1 VNFKQIETFRAVML
15 TRSMTTA
22 AAQLHT
28 SQPNISR
35 VISQLERETGFHLF
49 ERLGGR
55 LAPTNEAEALFK
67 EVERAFVGLDTLRD
81 AARSIRQLGAG
92 ALRIGAVPS
101 IAMSII
107 PQGILAFRERH
118 GDVPVTVHIGTS
130 PTVANWAATGFCDVG
145 LVSYM
150 VETPGVRASLWRNE
164 NGVCV
169 VPTQHRLS
177 TKRRIFARDLAGET
191 FISLPYGD
199 GTRAAIDAAFA
210 PDGRKL
216 TLEMPYAAT
225 ICTMVGMGLG
235 VSVVNPLVVR
245 NLPLSGVKAIPFE
258 PAIPFPSYVLYAQ
271 QRPEPT
277 LAKVFVDCL
286 GEIVSSRR

>member
-169 VPTQHRLS
+169 VPTQHRLAK
-177 TKRRIFARDLAGET
+177 KRRILARDLVGET

-199 GTRAAIDAAFA
+199 GTRAAIDATFD

-235 VSVVNPLVVR
+235 VSVVNPLVQHPV
-245 NLPLSGVKAIPFE
+245 NMFNNYQAVGMAPGA
-258 PAIPFPSYVLYAQ
+258 
-271 QRPEPT
+271 
-277 LAKVFVDCL
+277 
-286 GEIVSSRR
+286 